1 QLSVNSGTHDTH
13 PCPITGYPHAFDDRI
28 NTLPLGAGILQPAQ
42 YDYAAPFADQ
52 EPIGPSVERPD
63 LLAARQRTQLGE
75 YTPERCILADVH
87 AGGQRHIR
95 PATAQLA
102 DGVVDRH

>member
-1 QLSVNSGTHDTH
+1 GRARPVSFEVANGCRIQPRLLPGRLDGTQLSVNSGTHDTH

-75 YTPERCILADVH
+75 YT
-87 AGGQRHIR
+87 
-95 PATAQLA
+95 
-102 DGVVDRH
+102 